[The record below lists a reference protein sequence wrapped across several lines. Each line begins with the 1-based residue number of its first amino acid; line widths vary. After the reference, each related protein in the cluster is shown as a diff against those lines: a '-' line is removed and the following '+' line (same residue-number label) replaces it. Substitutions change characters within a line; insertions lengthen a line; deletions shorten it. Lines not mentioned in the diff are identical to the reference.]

1 MTRSGFVALIGE
13 PNAGKST
20 LLNQM
25 VGAKISIVTHKVQ
38 TTRTRIRGVSVENQS
53 QIIFVDTPGLF
64 TPRRRL
70 DRAMVAAAWNGAA
83 DSDITLLMVEAH
95 RGLTEG
101 VEKIISSISEIGKN
115 GKLALVINKI
125 DKVNVNDLLSLSKEI
140 NDSHPFVETFM
151 ISAEKG
157 KGIND
162 LRLWLASNL
171 PEGPWLYPDDQIS
184 DMPLRMIAAEITRE
198 KLTLRLHQELPYQLT
213 VETEKWEEKAD
224 KSVRIEQIIYL
235 SRPGHKGIVL
245 GKKGD
250 TIKAVSMAS
259 RLSIENQSQIIFVDT
274 PGLFI
279 PRRRL
284 DRAMV
289 AAAWNGAA
297 DSDIT
302 LLMVEAHR
310 GLTEGVEKIIS
321 SISEIGMNGKIA
333 LVINKIDKVKVNALL
348 SLSKEINVRGPFVET
363 FMISAEKG
371 KGINDLRRWLAS
383 NLPEGP
389 WLYPDDQISD
399 MPLRMIAAEITR
411 EKLTLRLHQELPY
424 QLTVET
430 EKWEEKVDKSV
441 RIEQIIY
448 LSRSGHKGI
457 VLGKKGETIKA
468 VSMASRLS
476 IEEFLGARVHL
487 FLRLKVRE
495 KWMEETER
503 YSEMGLDFKDGNV

>member
-140 NDSHPFVETFM
+140 NDRH
-151 ISAEKG
+151 
-157 KGIND
+157 
-162 LRLWLASNL
+162 
-171 PEGPWLYPDDQIS
+171 
-184 DMPLRMIAAEITRE
+184 
-198 KLTLRLHQELPYQLT
+198 
-213 VETEKWEEKAD
+213 
-224 KSVRIEQIIYL
+224 
-235 SRPGHKGIVL
+235 
-245 GKKGD
+245 
-250 TIKAVSMAS
+250 
-259 RLSIENQSQIIFVDT
+259 
-274 PGLFI
+274 
-279 PRRRL
+279 
-284 DRAMV
+284 
-289 AAAWNGAA
+289 
-297 DSDIT
+297 
-302 LLMVEAHR
+302 
-310 GLTEGVEKIIS
+310 
-321 SISEIGMNGKIA
+321 
-333 LVINKIDKVKVNALL
+333 
-348 SLSKEINVRGPFVET
+348 PFVET

-430 EKWEEKVDKSV
+430 EKWEEKTDKSV